1 LKFECPTLAV
11 FKAGGFNFSDGVVNF
26 NRPEIRMDRFA
37 RGQFQVGYE
46 ARVDVGALRQK
57 RIANAQRRR
66 EEAQLDALLVWK
78 DENVR
83 YLTDLR
89 PQLIAGKT
97 TALNGALLIADHPP
111 ILFCSGGERD
121 RAERTM
127 PWITEVH
134 TIPIIEERSLIE
146 GFVRAI
152 LSPVL
157 QKHALMGARIGMDE
171 ANTNLVQFISKYL
184 PEVRIEDGDTPMQ
197 QARKIKL
204 PEEIALLEEATALA
218 DAVTASAVAAIA
230 EGVREC
236 DVAGEAMRTLFR
248 LGGEYA
254 HVMTPFV
261 ASGEHMSP
269 PHRISSDKL
278 IRNGDLVFIDIGA
291 NWNGYFGDVARTTI
305 CGKPSRRQQE
315 IFTAVYEALRAG
327 IAKMRPGCTN
337 QDAAQAIIQTAEKYN
352 LGKRFLSLFIG
363 HGVGIGANEPPYIGE
378 TLPGAPVYEFQPGM
392 VFAVEPLIWVE
403 GVRGGGGVRLEE
415 MVLITDGDAHVMSRA
430 PFEERLLL
438 I

>member
-1 LKFECPTLAV
+1 
-11 FKAGGFNFSDGVVNF
+11 
-26 NRPEIRMDRFA
+26 
-37 RGQFQVGYE
+37 
-46 ARVDVGALRQK
+46 
-57 RIANAQRRR
+57 
-66 EEAQLDALLVWK
+66 
-78 DENVR
+78 
-83 YLTDLR
+83 
-89 PQLIAGKT
+89 
-97 TALNGALLIADHPP
+97 
-111 ILFCSGGERD
+111 
-121 RAERTM
+121 M
-127 PWITEVH
+127 PWVKEIH

-146 GFVRAI
+146 GFVKSI
-152 LSPVL
+152 LAPVL
-157 QKHALMGARIGMDE
+157 SRHGLDGARVGMDE
-171 ANTNLVQFISKYL
+171 ANTILFHMLAQHL
-184 PEVRIEDGDTPMQ
+184 PNVRIDDGDTPMQ
-197 QARKIKL
+197 AARMIKL

-218 DAVTASAVAAIA
+218 DAVTASGMAAIA

-236 DVAGEAMRTLFR
+236 EVAAEAMHTLFR

-291 NWNGYFGDVARTTI
+291 NWNGYFGDVARTSV
-305 CGKPSRRQQE
+305 CGKPSKKQQE
-315 IFTAVYEALRAG
+315 VFTAVHNGLQAG

-337 QDAAQAIIQTAEKYN
+337 KDAAEAIIKTADKYKVAN
-352 LGKRFLSLFIG
+352 RFLSLFIG

-403 GVRGGGGVRLEE
+403 GVHGGGGVRLEE
-415 MVLITDGDAHVMSRA
+415 MVLITEGDAHVMSRA

-438 I
+438 D

>member
-1 LKFECPTLAV
+1 
-11 FKAGGFNFSDGVVNF
+11 
-26 NRPEIRMDRFA
+26 MDRFA
-37 RGQFQVGYE
+37 RGQFQVSYE
-46 ARVDVGALRQK
+46 ERVDLQSLRRK
-57 RIANAQRRR
+57 RIARAQEQRDK
-66 EEAQLDALLVWK
+66 AKLDALLVWK

-97 TALNGALLIADHPP
+97 TALNGALLIPGEAP

-121 RAERTM
+121 RADRTM
-127 PWITEVH
+127 PWVKEIH

-146 GFVRAI
+146 GFVKSI
-152 LSPVL
+152 LAPVL
-157 QKHALMGARIGMDE
+157 AQHKLERARIGMDE
-171 ANTNLVQFISKYL
+171 ANTILFHMLAQYL
-184 PEVRIEDGDTPMQ
+184 PNVRIEDGDTPMQ
-197 QARKIKL
+197 TARMIKL

-218 DAVTASAVAAIA
+218 DAVTASGVAAIA

-236 DVAGEAMRTLFR
+236 EVAAEAMRTLFR

-278 IRNGDLVFIDIGA
+278 IRHGDLVFIDIGA
-291 NWNGYFGDVARTTI
+291 NWNGYFGDVARTTV
-305 CGKPSRRQQE
+305 CGKPSRKQQE
-315 IFTAVYEALRAG
+315 IFTAVHEGLQAG
-327 IAKMRPGCTN
+327 IARMRPGCTN
-337 QDAAQAIIQTAEKYN
+337 KDAAEAIIRTADNYKVAN
-352 LGKRFLSLFIG
+352 RFLSLFIG
-363 HGVGIGANEPPYIGE
+363 HGVGIGANEPPYVGE

-415 MVLITDGDAHVMSRA
+415 MVLITEGDAHVMSRA
-430 PFEERLLL
+430 PFEEKLLL
-438 I
+438 A